1 MTDKDLKKLK
11 RYSNNLLFEYGRF
24 YVKIDN
30 LYMDSCIYRD
40 LETEEYFYY
49 SPYFVYKK
57 INTISISPGN
67 EKEFENKN
75 FEFEQLRQQFFER
88 LLIEQEEEVS
98 YELVKNNKQ
107 LVKGRKHEL
116 LF

>member
-1 MTDKDLKKLK
+1 MIDKEQKDIF
-11 RYSNNLLFEYGRF
+11 LFEYGRF
-24 YVKIDN
+24 CVKIDN
-30 LYMDSCIYRD
+30 IYIDACIYRD

-57 INTISISPGN
+57 INIMSISPGN
-67 EKEFENKN
+67 EKEFEKKN
-75 FEFEQLRQQFFER
+75 FEFEQLRKQFFER
-88 LLIEQEEEVS
+88 LLIESEEEVA
-98 YELVKNNKQ
+98 YKLVKNNKQ